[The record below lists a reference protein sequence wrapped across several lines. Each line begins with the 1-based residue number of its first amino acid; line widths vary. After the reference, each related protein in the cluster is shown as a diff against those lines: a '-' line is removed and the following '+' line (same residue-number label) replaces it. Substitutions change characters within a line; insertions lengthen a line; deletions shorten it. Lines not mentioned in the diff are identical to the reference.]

1 MKKRIIKSGSIALA
15 ITTLMC
21 LVNWVLGKT
30 YEKIIGIKIWGG
42 DVADT
47 YGFGVKLQKLY
58 PEYHVDNPIDPHIT
72 VSIAPINFILTVIT
86 LSIVVY
92 FIYLI
97 TEKRKNRSS
106 EKMDKV

>member
-21 LVNWVLGKT
+21 LVNYILGKT

-58 PEYHVDNPIDPHIT
+58 PEYHVDNPINPNIT
-72 VSIAPINFILTVIT
+72 VSVAPINFILTVIT
-86 LSIVVY
+86 LGVVMY

-97 TEKRKNRSS
+97 AEMRKN
-106 EKMDKV
+106 